1 MLTFTMDR
9 EQWQTVQRSDI
20 QLAGTESIRE
30 FLGVSTPAQIGMPA
44 NPADTIVTL

>member
-30 FLGVSTPAQIGMPA
+30 FLGVPTLLQIGMPA
-44 NPADTIVTL
+44 NSADTTTTL